1 MQNIKSKDNKKL
13 IAGWYLPIKEK
24 HFEKFL
30 MDSKETNKVG
40 EYQKE
45 QRLESFKYL
54 EHFNTAIDIGACVGF
69 WTKDLCKKFSNVIC
83 FEPSPINAE
92 CLESN
97 LKNYTNYKLYKIALS
112 NVTGTKKLLIS
123 EEGIGSNSLNDPN
136 MDTNKFINVPAKTID
151 SYNFRNLSYIK
162 MDVQFHELEVLEGA
176 TKTLKLN
183 SPVLCIE
190 CARRNEDE
198 LNYVKKIVSLLNKLN
213 FKIVGGLRKELF
225 FKKV

>member
-1 MQNIKSKDNKKL
+1 LVKIKNNNKKV
-13 IAGWYLPIKEK
+13 AGWYLPITEK

-30 MDSKETNKVG
+30 IASSKPNKDG

-45 QRLESFKYL
+45 QRLKSFTHL

-83 FEPSPINAE
+83 FEPSPSNAE
-92 CLESN
+92 CLELN
-97 LKNYTNYKLYKIALS
+97 LKDYTNYKLYKVALS

-123 EEGIGSNSLNDPN
+123 EKGIGSNSLSDPN
-136 MDTNKFINVPAKTID
+136 MDQEKFINVPTKKID
-151 SYNFRNLSYIK
+151 EYNFRNLSYIK

-176 TKTLKLN
+176 TKTLKKN

-190 CARRNEDE
+190 CARRNNDE
-198 LNYVKKIVSLLNKLN
+198 LTYVKKIVSLLQKLD
-213 FKIVGGLRKELF
+213 FKIVGGFGKELF
-225 FKKV
+225 FKKY

>member
-1 MQNIKSKDNKKL
+1 MENKIKR

-30 MDSKETNKVG
+30 IASEGPNKDG

-45 QRLESFKYL
+45 QRLKSFTYL
-54 EHFNTAIDIGACVGF
+54 EHYNTAIDIGACVGF

-92 CLESN
+92 CLELN
-97 LKNYTNYKLYKIALS
+97 LKKYTNYKLYKVALS

-123 EEGIGSNSLNDPN
+123 EEGIGSNSLSDPN
-136 MDTNKFINVPAKTID
+136 MDSNNFIKVPTKKID
-151 SYNFRNLSYIK
+151 DYNFQNLSYIK

-176 TKTLKLN
+176 TKTLKNN
-183 SPVLCIE
+183 SPILCIE
-190 CARRNEDE
+190 CARRNNEE
-198 LNYVKKIVSLLNKLN
+198 LTYVKKIVGLLEKFN
-213 FKIVGGLRKELF
+213 FKIIGGLGKELF
-225 FKKV
+225 FKKF